1 MWLLRILTA
10 LWENFGLWLM
20 ALLIAEGVFAFI
32 MMFMFP
38 LASIAMVFL
47 GLISIG
53 LSVVAKMA
61 LGWSITLLARLLGV
75 EVPTTEPEAP
85 LA

>member
-10 LWENFGLWLM
+10 LHENFGLWLM
-20 ALLIAEGVFAFI
+20 GLLIAEGVFAFI

-61 LGWSITLLARLLGV
+61 LGWSITLLARLLRV